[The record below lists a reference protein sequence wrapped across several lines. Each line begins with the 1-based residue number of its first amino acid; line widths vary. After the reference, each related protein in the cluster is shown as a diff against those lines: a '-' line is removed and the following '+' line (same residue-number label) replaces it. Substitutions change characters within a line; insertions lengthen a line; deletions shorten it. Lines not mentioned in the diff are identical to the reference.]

1 MRYVRARALA
11 ATAAAAAAALAAMGS
26 AQVASAG
33 VVQAPKVQH
42 DGGLASFHLPY
53 TDPGQAGLLTLCG
66 PGNQPITHGN
76 INTKPFVWRAVGNVP
91 APKGYRVKGE
101 VAQLFAFQ
109 PRPYT
114 PPEAWS
120 GLPMVAASEYT
131 NPDHPMIQSTPIDE
145 PLSYFTNS
153 FPPIWDHLEEL
164 RLYLAAPNT
173 PEDTLAFAAAD
184 LQINGDTWTMVEG
197 STTGC
202 TSGTAVSREV
212 TVGLPGA
219 KASLKPG
226 VLVANTGA
234 GKSGS
239 ATAAPGSHSS
249 TTSGGTS
256 GTSASAAS
264 DRQSGSGGIGMLVAL
279 SALVA
284 AFAAAT
290 VGFWWR
296 RRRRAGL

>member
-11 ATAAAAAAALAAMGS
+11 AVAAAAGLAAMGS
-26 AQVASAG
+26 AQIASAG
-33 VVQAPKVQH
+33 VVQAPRVQH

-53 TDPGQAGLLTLCG
+53 SDPGQAGLLTLCG
-66 PGNQPITHGN
+66 PGNKPITHGN
-76 INTKPFVWRAVGNVP
+76 INSKPFVWRAVGGVP
-91 APKGYRVKGE
+91 APAAYRVKNA

-120 GLPMVAASEYT
+120 GLPIVAASVYS

-145 PLSYFTNS
+145 PLSYFTKF
-153 FPPIWDHLEEL
+153 FPPVWDHLVEL
-164 RLYLAAPNT
+164 RLYVSAPNSA
-173 PEDTLAFAAAD
+173 EDTLRFAAAD

-197 STTGC
+197 ATTGC

-212 TVGLPGA
+212 TVGLAGA
-219 KASLKPG
+219 SATLKPG
-226 VLVANTGA
+226 QTVASGGA
-234 GKSGS
+234 SQAGS
-239 ATAAPGSHSS
+239 ATPAAGSHS
-249 TTSGGTS
+249 GTAS
-256 GTSASAAS
+256 AGTPGTSAAATS
-264 DRQSGSGGIGMLVAL
+264 DRQSSSGGVGMLAAL

-290 VGFWWR
+290 GGFWWR

>member
-1 MRYVRARALA
+1 MRYVSARAF
-11 ATAAAAAAALAAMGS
+11 AAAAAAVGLAALGS

-33 VVQAPKVQH
+33 VVQAPRVQH

-53 TDPGQAGLLTLCG
+53 TDPGQTGLLTLCG

-76 INTKPFVWRAVGNVP
+76 INTKPFVWRAVGDVAALP
-91 APKGYRVKGE
+91 AYRVKGA

-120 GLPMVAASEYT
+120 GLPMDAASVYS
-131 NPDHPMIQSTPIDE
+131 NPAHPMIQSTPIDE
-145 PLSYFTNS
+145 PLSYFTKF
-153 FPPIWDHLEEL
+153 FPPVWDHLEEL
-164 RLYLAAPNT
+164 RLYLAAPDT
-173 PEDTLAFAAAD
+173 PEDTLGFAAAD
-184 LQINGDTWTMVEG
+184 LQINGDTWTMVDG
-197 STTGC
+197 GTTGC

-219 KASLKPG
+219 RASLKPG
-226 VLVANTGA
+226 VLVANSSASQATPAAGSHSGA
-234 GKSGS
+234 AGTSGKSGTS
-239 ATAAPGSHSS
+239 ATAASDPQSN
-249 TTSGGTS
+249 SGG
-256 GTSASAAS
+256 A
-264 DRQSGSGGIGMLVAL
+264 GMLVAL

>member
-1 MRYVRARALA
+1 MRYVRARAFAAVAAAVGLA
-11 ATAAAAAAALAAMGS
+11 ALGS
-26 AQVASAG
+26 AQIASAG
-33 VVQAPKVQH
+33 VVQAPRVQH

-53 TDPGQAGLLTLCG
+53 TDPGQTGLLTLCG

-76 INTKPFVWRAVGNVP
+76 INTKPFVWRAVGDVSALP
-91 APKGYRVKGE
+91 AYRVKGA

-120 GLPMVAASEYT
+120 GLPMDAASVYS

-145 PLSYFTNS
+145 PLSYFTKF
-153 FPPIWDHLEEL
+153 FPPVWDHLEEL
-164 RLYLAAPNT
+164 RLYLAAPDT
-173 PEDTLAFAAAD
+173 PEDTLGFAAAD
-184 LQINGDTWTMVEG
+184 LQINGDTWTMVDG
-197 STTGC
+197 GTTGC

-226 VLVANTGA
+226 VLVANSSASQATPAAGSHSGTA
-234 GKSGS
+234 AAGTSGKSGTS
-239 ATAAPGSHSS
+239 ATAASDPQSN
-249 TTSGGTS
+249 SGGV
-256 GTSASAAS
+256 
-264 DRQSGSGGIGMLVAL
+264 GMLVAL

>member
-11 ATAAAAAAALAAMGS
+11 AVAAAVALAALGS

-33 VVQAPKVQH
+33 VVQAPRVQH

-114 PPEAWS
+114 PAEAWS
-120 GLPMVAASEYT
+120 GLPMVAASVYS

-145 PLSYFTNS
+145 PLSYFTKF
-153 FPPIWDHLEEL
+153 FPPVWDHLEEL

-173 PEDTLAFAAAD
+173 PEDTLGFAAAD

-197 STTGC
+197 GTTGC

-212 TVGLPGA
+212 SVGLPGA

-226 VLVANTGA
+226 VLVAS
-234 GKSGS
+234 SGTSHGSS
-239 ATAAPGSHSS
+239 ATPAAGSNSS
-249 TTSGGTS
+249 GTS
-256 GTSASAAS
+256 AGTSASAAS
-264 DRQSGSGGIGMLVAL
+264 DRQPSSGGTGVLVAL

>member
-1 MRYVRARALA
+1 MRYVRVR
-11 ATAAAAAAALAAMGS
+11 AAAAVAAAVGLAAMGS
-26 AQVASAG
+26 AQMASAG
-33 VVQAPKVQH
+33 VVQAPRVQH
-42 DGGLASFHLPY
+42 ESSLGSFHLPY

-76 INTKPFVWRAVGNVP
+76 INTKPFVWRAVGDVP
-91 APKGYRVKGE
+91 APAPYRVKNA

-120 GLPMVAASEYT
+120 GLPMVAASVYS

-145 PLSYFTNS
+145 PLSYFTKF

-164 RLYLAAPNT
+164 RLYLGAPGT
-173 PEDTLAFAAAD
+173 EEDSLGFAAAD
-184 LQINGDTWTMVEG
+184 LQINGDTWTLVEG
-197 STTGC
+197 GTSGC

-219 KASLKPG
+219 SAGLKPG
-226 VLVANTGA
+226 QSVASSGASQTGSATPAA
-234 GKSGS
+234 GSQSGSGS
-239 ATAAPGSHSS
+239 ATP
-249 TTSGGTS
+249 
-256 GTSASAAS
+256 GTSAVAAK
-264 DRQSGSGGIGMLVAL
+264 QSSSVGIGVVVAL
-279 SALVA
+279 GALVA
-284 AFAAAT
+284 AFAIGT
-290 VGFWWR
+290 GGVWWR

>member
-1 MRYVRARALA
+1 MRYVRVRALA
-11 ATAAAAAAALAAMGS
+11 AVASAAALAAVGS

-33 VVQAPKVQH
+33 VVQAPRVQH
-42 DGGLASFHLPY
+42 EGTLTSFHLPY

-91 APKGYRVKGE
+91 APKGYAVKGE

-120 GLPMVAASEYT
+120 GLPMVAASVYS

-145 PLSYFTNS
+145 PLSYFTDS

-164 RLYLAAPNT
+164 RLYLAAPDT
-173 PEDTLAFAAAD
+173 PEDTMRFAAAD
-184 LQINGDTWTMVEG
+184 VQINGDTWTLVEG
-197 STTGC
+197 GTTGC

-212 TVGLPGA
+212 SVGLPGA

-226 VLVANTGA
+226 VLVANTGSSHASPAPTPTA
-234 GKSGS
+234 GAHSG
-239 ATAAPGSHSS
+239 
-249 TTSGGTS
+249 TTPA
-256 GTSASAAS
+256 GTSASATS
-264 DRQSGSGGIGMLVAL
+264 DRQSNSGGIGMVVVL

-284 AFAAAT
+284 AFAAGTA
-290 VGFWWR
+290 GYWWR